1 MTVLIYFFALEI
13 ISSSVESSGAKLS
26 NFFMMKLLGANATN
40 LLGLLLH
47 GNNGLLFKIASISQ
61 SKAKNDSS
69 LYVLLLS

>member
-1 MTVLIYFFALEI
+1 MTVLIYFFVLEI

-61 SKAKNDSS
+61 SKAKNDFS

>member
-1 MTVLIYFFALEI
+1 MTVLIYFFVLEI

-26 NFFMMKLLGANATN
+26 NFFKMKLLGANATN

-61 SKAKNDSS
+61 SKAKNDFS

>member
-1 MTVLIYFFALEI
+1 MTVLIYFFVLEI

-47 GNNGLLFKIASISQ
+47 DNNGLLFKIASISQ
-61 SKAKNDSS
+61 SKPKNDSS